1 MSFKWLDNQVAGE
14 VSMQVSNPI
23 QYGGSNLTYFSPITL
38 QTLELDLNFL
48 TFSFDPFATLL

>member
-23 QYGGSNLTYFSPITL
+23 QYGGSNLTYFSPITSTNVAIRPKL
-38 QTLELDLNFL
+38 
-48 TFSFDPFATLL
+48 FDF